1 MKGRVKL
8 AFKKNGKKE
17 KKNSEVCI
25 IIIIK
30 KHFWGCSGAQ
40 GSHTHQYFP
49 SRYVCNHFWGRLFV
63 NCLGDVLI

>member
-25 IIIIK
+25 IIIK

-49 SRYVCNHFWGRLFV
+49 SWYVSNPAQGRLFV
-63 NCLGDVLI
+63 NRLGDVLI

>member
-1 MKGRVKL
+1 MKGQVKL

-17 KKNSEVCI
+17 KKNSEAC

-49 SRYVCNHFWGRLFV
+49 S
-63 NCLGDVLI
+63 

>member
-8 AFKKNGKKE
+8 AFKKNGKKG
-17 KKNSEVCI
+17 KNSEVC

-30 KHFWGCSGAQ
+30 KHFWGCSGPE

-49 SRYVCNHFWGRLFV
+49 SLYVCNHAWGRLFV